1 MTKATE
7 SAGLGALDTEAVRAE
22 FAELDILDVPDLV
35 ALMATESTRASR
47 AVMAAAPQI
56 AEVVTAVARRL
67 AEGGRLIYVGA
78 GTAGRLGVLDA
89 AETGPTFD
97 VPSGLV
103 LAVLA
108 GGKDAIVRP
117 LEGAEDDAEA
127 GAVELRA
134 LGCSSRDAVIGVSA
148 SGQTPFVAGAIRHA
162 GTVGALTVGI
172 VCNRDSAIAQA
183 SQLAVELLVGG
194 EVIAGSTR
202 LNAGTAQKITLNIIS
217 TGVMIQ
223 LGKTYGNLMVDVRP
237 TNDKLRDRATRIVAA
252 VANTSLERAKEA
264 LEASGWRTKPACLV
278 AASTMGPEEA
288 VEFLEA
294 NGGRLRAALDSAHLF
309 GRETPAGAPSRSGR
323 QRRLGVG
330 AFLQQGRLSP
340 GDVAVGDGCVM
351 AVGLSPAS
359 DRIAVPG
366 LVDLQVN
373 GYGGIDAFRASLD
386 ELAVAGMAL
395 ARDGVLAYQPTLI
408 SNEIAGTQLAAARIG
423 ELARRQSAGARIL
436 GIHLEGPFL
445 SPLRAG
451 THPIERLATPD
462 VDLLS
467 SLLDAGPVT
476 MVTIAPEL
484 EGAPELI
491 AECRRRG
498 VVVSFGHSDAD
509 AAEAR
514 RGFEEGGRAVTH
526 IFNAMRPLVAREPGL
541 AGAALADP
549 RVTLQVIAD
558 GVHVADDMLRLVLTA
573 GRGRWNLV
581 SDATAASGLGDGEFL
596 LGEVPVVAEGGVVR
610 RADGTIAGSAAK
622 LLDGVRHLAAL
633 GVELGE
639 VLSAA
644 SERPAALLGREDLGQ
659 IRVGAPACLV
669 VLGDDLVLEDVILDG
684 RSLT

>member
-1 MTKATE
+1 MSKAAK
-7 SAGLGALDTEAVRAE
+7 SADLGALDTEAVRPE

-67 AEGGRLIYVGA
+67 AEGGRLIYLGA

-89 AETGPTFD
+89 AEAGPTFD

-134 LGCSSRDAVIGVSA
+134 LGCSPRDAVIGVSA
-148 SGQTPFVAGAIRHA
+148 SGQTPFVTGAILHA
-162 GTVGALTVGI
+162 RTVGALTAGI
-172 VCNRDSAIAQA
+172 VCNRDSAITRA

-252 VANTSLERAKEA
+252 VANTSPERARQA

-288 VEFLEA
+288 VELLEA
-294 NGGRLRAALDSAHLF
+294 NGGRLRAALDSAHLL
-309 GRETPAGAPSRSGR
+309 GRETSAAAPNRSGR

-330 AFLQQGRLSP
+330 AFLQHGRLLP

-373 GYGGIDAFRASLD
+373 GYGGIDALSASVD
-386 ELAVAGMAL
+386 ELAMAGTAL

-408 SNEIAGTQLAAARIG
+408 SNEIAGTKLAAARIA
-423 ELARRQSAGARIL
+423 ELAKRQSAGARIL

-445 SPLRAG
+445 SPMRAG
-451 THPIERLATPD
+451 THPIERLAKAD

-484 EGAPELI
+484 PGALELI
-491 AECRRRG
+491 KECRRRG
-498 VVVSFGHSDAD
+498 VVVSFGHSDANAD
-509 AAEAR
+509 EAR
-514 RGFEEGGRAVTH
+514 RGFEGGGRAVTH
-526 IFNAMRPLVAREPGL
+526 IFNAMRPLAAREPGL

-558 GVHVADDMLRLVLTA
+558 GVHVADDMLRLVATA

-610 RADGTIAGSAAK
+610 RGDGTIAGSAAK

-659 IRVGAPACLV
+659 IRVGAPARLV
-669 VLGDDLVLEDVILDG
+669 VLGDDLVLEDVILDS
-684 RSLT
+684 RSLI

>member
-1 MTKATE
+1 MSKAAK
-7 SAGLGALDTEAVRAE
+7 SADLGALDTEAVRPE

-47 AVMAAAPQI
+47 AVMAAAPEI

-67 AEGGRLIYVGA
+67 AEGGRLIYLGA

-89 AETGPTFD
+89 AEAGPTFD

-134 LGCSSRDAVIGVSA
+134 LGCSPRDAVIGVSA
-148 SGQTPFVAGAIRHA
+148 SGQTPFVTGAILHA
-162 GTVGALTVGI
+162 RTVGALTVGI
-172 VCNRDSAIAQA
+172 VCNRDSAIARA

-252 VANTSLERAKEA
+252 VANTSPERARQA

-288 VEFLEA
+288 VELLEA
-294 NGGRLRAALDSAHLF
+294 NGGRLRAALDSAHLL
-309 GRETPAGAPSRSGR
+309 GRETPAAAPNRSGR

-330 AFLQQGRLSP
+330 AFLQHGRLLP

-373 GYGGIDAFRASLD
+373 GYGGIDALSASVD
-386 ELAVAGMAL
+386 ELAMAGTAL

-408 SNEIAGTQLAAARIG
+408 SNEIAGTKLAAARIA
-423 ELARRQSAGARIL
+423 ELAKRQSAGARIL

-445 SPLRAG
+445 SPMRAG
-451 THPIERLATPD
+451 THPIERLAKAD

-484 EGAPELI
+484 PGALELI
-491 AECRRRG
+491 KECRRRG
-498 VVVSFGHSDAD
+498 VVVSFGHSDANAD
-509 AAEAR
+509 EAR
-514 RGFEEGGRAVTH
+514 RGFEGGGRAVTH
-526 IFNAMRPLVAREPGL
+526 IFNAMRPLAAREPGL

-558 GVHVADDMLRLVLTA
+558 GVHVADDMLRLVATA

-610 RADGTIAGSAAK
+610 RGDGTIAGSAAK

-659 IRVGAPACLV
+659 IRVGAPARLV
-669 VLGDDLVLEDVILDG
+669 VLGDDLVLEDVILDS
-684 RSLT
+684 RSLI

>member
-1 MTKATE
+1 MSRVRE
-7 SAGLGALDTEAVRAE
+7 PGDMGALDTEAVRPELAE
-22 FAELDILDVPDLV
+22 RDVLDVPDLV
-35 ALMATESTRASR
+35 ALMTSESTRASD
-47 AVMAAAPQI
+47 AVVAATPQI
-56 AEVVTAVARRL
+56 VEAVAGVARRL
-67 AEGGRLIYVGA
+67 AGGGRLIYVGA

-89 AETGPTFD
+89 AEAGPTFD

-134 LGCSSRDAVIGVSA
+134 LGCSPRDAVIGVSA
-148 SGQTPFVAGAIRHA
+148 SGQTPFVTGAILHA
-162 GTVGALTVGI
+162 RTVGALTVGI
-172 VCNRDSAIAQA
+172 VCNRDSAIARA

-252 VANTSLERAKEA
+252 VANTSPERARQA

-288 VEFLEA
+288 VELLEA
-294 NGGRLRAALDSAHLF
+294 NGGRLRAALDSAHLL
-309 GRETPAGAPSRSGR
+309 GRETPAAAPNRSGR

-330 AFLQQGRLSP
+330 AFLQHGRLLP

-373 GYGGIDAFRASLD
+373 GYGGIDALSASVD
-386 ELAVAGMAL
+386 ELAMAGTAL

-408 SNEIAGTQLAAARIG
+408 SNEIAGTKLAAARIA
-423 ELARRQSAGARIL
+423 ELAKRQSAGARIL

-445 SPLRAG
+445 SPMRAG
-451 THPIERLATPD
+451 THPIERLAKAD

-484 EGAPELI
+484 PGALELI
-491 AECRRRG
+491 KECRRRG
-498 VVVSFGHSDAD
+498 VVVSFGHSDANAD
-509 AAEAR
+509 EAR
-514 RGFEEGGRAVTH
+514 RGFEGGGRAVTH
-526 IFNAMRPLVAREPGL
+526 IFNAMRPLAAREPGL

-558 GVHVADDMLRLVLTA
+558 GVHVADDMLRLVATA

-610 RADGTIAGSAAK
+610 RGDGTIAGSAAK

-659 IRVGAPACLV
+659 IRVGAPARLV
-669 VLGDDLVLEDVILDG
+669 VLGDDLVLEDVILDS
-684 RSLT
+684 RSLI

>member
-1 MTKATE
+1 MSKAAK
-7 SAGLGALDTEAVRAE
+7 SADLGALDTEAVRPE

-47 AVMAAAPQI
+47 AVMAAVPEI

-67 AEGGRLIYVGA
+67 AEGGRLIYLGA

-89 AETGPTFD
+89 AEAGPTFD

-134 LGCSSRDAVIGVSA
+134 LGCSPRDAVIGVSA
-148 SGQTPFVAGAIRHA
+148 SGQTPFVTGAILHA
-162 GTVGALTVGI
+162 RTVGALTAGI
-172 VCNRDSAIAQA
+172 VCNRDSAITRA

-252 VANTSLERAKEA
+252 VANTSPERARQA

-288 VEFLEA
+288 VELLEA
-294 NGGRLRAALDSAHLF
+294 NGGRLRAALDSAHLL
-309 GRETPAGAPSRSGR
+309 GRETPAAAPNRSGR

-330 AFLQQGRLSP
+330 AFLQHGRLLP

-373 GYGGIDAFRASLD
+373 GYGGIDALSASVD
-386 ELAVAGMAL
+386 ELAMAGTAL

-408 SNEIAGTQLAAARIG
+408 SNEIAGTKLAAARIA
-423 ELARRQSAGARIL
+423 ELAKRQSAGARIL

-445 SPLRAG
+445 SPMRAG
-451 THPIERLATPD
+451 THPIERLAKAD

-484 EGAPELI
+484 PGALELI
-491 AECRRRG
+491 KECRRRG
-498 VVVSFGHSDAD
+498 VVVSFGHSDANAD
-509 AAEAR
+509 EAR
-514 RGFEEGGRAVTH
+514 RGFEGGGRAVTH
-526 IFNAMRPLVAREPGL
+526 IFNAMRPLAAREPGL

-558 GVHVADDMLRLVLTA
+558 GVHVADDMLRLVATA

-610 RADGTIAGSAAK
+610 RGDGTIAGSAAK

-659 IRVGAPACLV
+659 IRVGAPARLV
-669 VLGDDLVLEDVILDG
+669 VLGDDLVLEDVILDS
-684 RSLT
+684 RSLI

>member
-1 MTKATE
+1 MSKAAK
-7 SAGLGALDTEAVRAE
+7 SADLGALDTEAVRPE

-47 AVMAAAPQI
+47 AVMAAVPEI

-67 AEGGRLIYVGA
+67 AEGGRLIYLGA

-89 AETGPTFD
+89 AEAGPTFD

-134 LGCSSRDAVIGVSA
+134 LGCSPRDAVIGVSA
-148 SGQTPFVAGAIRHA
+148 SGQTPFVTGAILHA
-162 GTVGALTVGI
+162 RTVGALTVGI
-172 VCNRDSAIAQA
+172 VCNRDSAIARA

-252 VANTSLERAKEA
+252 VANTSPERARQA

-288 VEFLEA
+288 VELLEA
-294 NGGRLRAALDSAHLF
+294 NGGRLRAALDSAHLL
-309 GRETPAGAPSRSGR
+309 GRETPAAAPNRSGR

-330 AFLQQGRLSP
+330 AFLQHGRLLP

-373 GYGGIDAFRASLD
+373 GYGGIDALSASVD
-386 ELAVAGMAL
+386 ELAMAGTAL

-408 SNEIAGTQLAAARIG
+408 SNEIAGTKLAAARIA
-423 ELARRQSAGARIL
+423 ELAKRQSAGARIL

-445 SPLRAG
+445 SPMRAG
-451 THPIERLATPD
+451 THPIERLAKAD

-484 EGAPELI
+484 PGALELI
-491 AECRRRG
+491 KECRRRG
-498 VVVSFGHSDAD
+498 VVVSFGHSDANAD
-509 AAEAR
+509 EAR
-514 RGFEEGGRAVTH
+514 RGFEGGGRAVTH
-526 IFNAMRPLVAREPGL
+526 IFNAMRPLAAREPGL

-558 GVHVADDMLRLVLTA
+558 GVHVADDMLRLVATA

-610 RADGTIAGSAAK
+610 RGDGTIAGSAAK

-659 IRVGAPACLV
+659 IRVGAPARLV
-669 VLGDDLVLEDVILDG
+669 VLGDDLVLEDVILDS
-684 RSLT
+684 RSLI

>member
-1 MTKATE
+1 MSKAAK
-7 SAGLGALDTEAVRAE
+7 SADLGALDTEAVRPE

-47 AVMAAAPQI
+47 AVMAAVPEI

-67 AEGGRLIYVGA
+67 AEGGRLIYLGA

-89 AETGPTFD
+89 AEAGPTFD

-134 LGCSSRDAVIGVSA
+134 LGCSPRDAVIGVSA
-148 SGQTPFVAGAIRHA
+148 SGQTPFVTGAILHA
-162 GTVGALTVGI
+162 RTVGALTAGI
-172 VCNRDSAIAQA
+172 VCNRDSAITRA

-252 VANTSLERAKEA
+252 VANTSPERARQA

-288 VEFLEA
+288 VELLEA
-294 NGGRLRAALDSAHLF
+294 NGGRLRAALESAHLL
-309 GRETPAGAPSRSGR
+309 GRETPAVAPNRSGK

-330 AFLQQGRLSP
+330 AFLQQGRLLP

-373 GYGGIDAFRASLD
+373 GYGGIDALRASLD
-386 ELAVAGMAL
+386 ELAMAGMAL

-408 SNEIAGTQLAAARIG
+408 SNEVAGTKLAAARIA
-423 ELARRQSAGARIL
+423 ELAKRQSAGARIL

-445 SPLRAG
+445 SPMRAG
-451 THPIERLATPD
+451 THPIERLAKAD

-484 EGAPELI
+484 PGALELI
-491 AECRRRG
+491 KECRRRG
-498 VVVSFGHSDAD
+498 VVVSFGHSDANAD
-509 AAEAR
+509 EAR
-514 RGFEEGGRAVTH
+514 RGFEGGGRAVTH
-526 IFNAMRPLVAREPGL
+526 IFNAMRPLAAREPGL

-558 GVHVADDMLRLVLTA
+558 GVHVADDMLRLVATA

-610 RADGTIAGSAAK
+610 RGDGTIAGSAAK

-659 IRVGAPACLV
+659 IRVGAPARLV
-669 VLGDDLVLEDVILDG
+669 VLGDDLVLEDVILDS
-684 RSLT
+684 RSLI

>member
-1 MTKATE
+1 VSKAAK
-7 SAGLGALDTEAVRAE
+7 SADLGALDTEAVRPE
-22 FAELDILDVPDLV
+22 FAELDILDVPELV

-89 AETGPTFD
+89 AEAGPTFD

-117 LEGAEDDAEA
+117 LEGAEDDAKA

-134 LGCSSRDAVIGVSA
+134 LGCSPRDAVIGVSA
-148 SGQTPFVAGAIRHA
+148 SGQTPFVTGAILHA
-162 GTVGALTVGI
+162 RTVGALTVGI
-172 VCNRDSAIAQA
+172 VCNRDSAIARA

-252 VANTSLERAKEA
+252 VANTSPERAREA

-288 VEFLEA
+288 VELLEA
-294 NGGRLRAALDSAHLF
+294 NGGRLRAALDSAHLL
-309 GRETPAGAPSRSGR
+309 GRETSAAAPNRSGR

-330 AFLQQGRLSP
+330 AFLQHGRLLP

-366 LVDLQVN
+366 LIDLQVN
-373 GYGGIDAFRASLD
+373 GYGGIDALRASVD
-386 ELAVAGMAL
+386 ELATAGMAL

-408 SNEIAGTQLAAARIG
+408 SNEIAGTRLAAARIA

-445 SPLRAG
+445 SPMRAG
-451 THPIERLATPD
+451 THPIERLAEPD

-467 SLLDAGPVT
+467 ALLDAGPVT

-484 EGAPELI
+484 PGAMELI
-491 AECRRRG
+491 TECRRRG

-509 AAEAR
+509 ADEAR
-514 RGFEEGGRAVTH
+514 RGFEGGGRAVTH
-526 IFNAMRPLVAREPGL
+526 IFNAMRPLAAREPGL

-610 RADGTIAGSAAK
+610 RGDGTIAGSAAK

-659 IRVGAPACLV
+659 IRVGAPARLV

>member
-1 MTKATE
+1 VSKAAK
-7 SAGLGALDTEAVRAE
+7 SADLGALDTEAVRPE

-47 AVMAAAPQI
+47 AVMAAVPEI

-67 AEGGRLIYVGA
+67 AEGGRLIYLGA

-89 AETGPTFD
+89 AEAGPTFD

-134 LGCSSRDAVIGVSA
+134 LGCSPRDAVIGVSA
-148 SGQTPFVAGAIRHA
+148 SGQTPFVTGAILHA
-162 GTVGALTVGI
+162 RTVGALTVGI
-172 VCNRDSAIAQA
+172 VCNRDSAIARA

-252 VANTSLERAKEA
+252 VANTSPERARQA

-288 VEFLEA
+288 VELLEA
-294 NGGRLRAALDSAHLF
+294 NGGRLRAALDSAHLL
-309 GRETPAGAPSRSGR
+309 GRETPAAAPNRSGR

-330 AFLQQGRLSP
+330 AFLQHGRLLP

-373 GYGGIDAFRASLD
+373 GYGGIDALSASVD
-386 ELAVAGMAL
+386 ELAMAGTAL

-408 SNEIAGTQLAAARIG
+408 SNEIAGTKLAAARIA
-423 ELARRQSAGARIL
+423 ELAKRQSAGARIL

-445 SPLRAG
+445 SPMRAG
-451 THPIERLATPD
+451 THPIERLAKAD

-484 EGAPELI
+484 PGALELI
-491 AECRRRG
+491 KECRRRG
-498 VVVSFGHSDAD
+498 VVVSFGHSDANAD
-509 AAEAR
+509 EAR
-514 RGFEEGGRAVTH
+514 RGFEGGGRAVTH
-526 IFNAMRPLVAREPGL
+526 IFNAMRPLAAREPGL

-596 LGEVPVVAEGGVVR
+596 LGEVPVVAEGGIVR
-610 RADGTIAGSAAK
+610 RGDGTIAGSAAK
-622 LLDGVRHLAAL
+622 LLDGVRHLATL

-669 VLGDDLVLEDVILDG
+669 VLGDDLGLEDVILDG
-684 RSLT
+684 RSLI